1 MKFFAATLLATA
13 VFGVSLTAQG
23 GLPTEVKKQV
33 RGAVRDMMG
42 DQETIGLQEVKD
54 ILRAEGAPK
63 ELIKAIAAE
72 FKQFPES

>member
-1 MKFFAATLLATA
+1 
-13 VFGVSLTAQG
+13 
-23 GLPTEVKKQV
+23 
-33 RGAVRDMMG
+33 MG

-72 FKQFPES
+72 FKEFPES